1 MDPDELEDA
10 VTAVQQQADTL
21 RADVDRLRTE
31 YDRTVR
37 AFDQLSQK
45 LRYPGTKFLVELEY
59 KLVYDTTVTATTA
72 PAVSTWPAATPFD
85 TLPGTLHAVYVVSAY
100 APSSNTPVVITDGSV
115 IVAPSNAVSV
125 AIQRQRQTS
134 PTRIE
139 AKIIID
145 NSTGVDQSLALRVWR
160 RLGMGS

>member
-10 VTAVQQQADTL
+10 IQTLQDAQQTL
-21 RADVDRLRTE
+21 RTEHDKLRTE
-31 YDRTVR
+31 YDRTAR

-145 NSTGVDQSLALRVWR
+145 NSTGVDQGIALRVWR